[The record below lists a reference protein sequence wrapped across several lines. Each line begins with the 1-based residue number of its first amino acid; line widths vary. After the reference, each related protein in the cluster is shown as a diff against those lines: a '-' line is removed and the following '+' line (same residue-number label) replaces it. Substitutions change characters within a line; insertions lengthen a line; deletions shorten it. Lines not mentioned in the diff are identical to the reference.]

1 MEKLSISDE
10 SRPDLDSLL
19 ETLLPFAEDQLRK
32 RGFFA
37 PFAAS
42 VDSEGQMALA
52 MAYPDSHDTPTSD
65 LIMMVKKGFHKKAV
79 ENAIRAAAI
88 CYDGRLRPV
97 SGGKARDAVFI
108 DMERKCGDV
117 VTIAVPYTKKF
128 LKRIEFGDIVALPAE
143 SSIFVLQSDDA
154 A

>member
-1 MEKLSISDE
+1 MEQLSISDE
-10 SRPDLDSLL
+10 SRPDLDNLL
-19 ETLLPFAEDQLRK
+19 ETLLPIAEDQLQK
-32 RGFFA
+32 RGFFT

-42 VDSEGQMALA
+42 VDTEGKMAFT
-52 MAYPDSHDTPTSD
+52 MPYPDSRDTPIPD
-65 LIMMVKKGFHKKAV
+65 LIMMVKKGFQKKAV

-108 DMERKCGDV
+108 DMEHKCGDA
-117 VTIAVPYTKKF
+117 VTIAAPYSKKF
-128 LKRIEFGDIVALPAE
+128 LKGIVFGDTIALPPE
-143 SSIFVLQSDDA
+143 PSFFGSQSDDA